1 MITMILDNVIENIKI
16 YDVSNIDRI
25 FVDLEIKGKIERQGH
40 LDTVIS
46 SHSLDDIKAV
56 KKVLNK
62 SKLLVRVNPIDEDS
76 KLEIQTVVEYGAD
89 IVMLPMFKKS
99 SEVRKFIEYVG
110 GKAKTCLLLETTE
123 ALLRIDEILDLKG
136 IDEIHIGLNDL
147 HLALGLDFMF
157 EIMSS
162 DILEY
167 LTSKI
172 QKKGLPYGI
181 GGVGCMSE
189 GILSGSLIIKEHI
202 RLGSSMV
209 ILSRSFKKD
218 LNAKTLKEEVAKL
231 QEVAKKARNSSSDLL
246 KSSRIEL
253 IKSVREITS

>member
-99 SEVRKFIEYVG
+99 FEVRKFIEYVD
-110 GKAKTCLLLETTE
+110 GKAKTCLLLETSE
-123 ALLRIDEILDLKG
+123 ALLR

-167 LTSKI
+167 LTSKF

-181 GGVGCMSE
+181 GGVGCMGE

-231 QEVAKKARNSSSDLL
+231 QEVAKKARNSSSGLL
-246 KSSRIEL
+246 QSSRVEL